1 MAAPKTGADSARRAI
16 DLLFGFEARPVA
28 TVRDLA
34 DSLGIPLPSA
44 HRYVAMLRDMG
55 LIEEAEYGRYRLT
68 MRVVALGQAARRATS
83 LIDAVQPFMRELAEQ
98 TNETVLLVQPIA
110 GLPVCTHRIEAQG
123 RLRLS
128 FEVGQYL
135 PPLRGASAHLLV
147 AALPDAERRRYVDEA
162 LTRGAVPPLHGVEA
176 FLAEVE
182 DAAAKGWAVSLEE
195 IDEGVWSA
203 AAMVRSAGEF
213 VGTFS
218 LPCPGFRV
226 TEENSPML
234 IESVRRAAAQ
244 ASAALGS

>member
-1 MAAPKTGADSARRAI
+1 MTAAKTGADSARRAI
-16 DLLFGFEARPVA
+16 DLLFAFESLPVA

-34 DSLGIPLPSA
+34 DRLGIPLPSA

-55 LIEEAEYGRYRLT
+55 VIEEAEHGRYRLT
-68 MRVVALGQAARRATS
+68 MRIAALGQAARRATS
-83 LIDAVQPFMRELAEQ
+83 LIDALQPFMRELAEQ

-110 GLPVCTHRIEAQG
+110 GLPVCTHRIEAPG

-147 AALPDAERRRYVDEA
+147 AALPDEERRRYVDDA
-162 LTRGAVPPLHGVEA
+162 LARGAVPPVHGVER

-182 DAAAKGWAVSLEE
+182 EGAERGWTVSLEE

-218 LPCPGFRV
+218 MPCPSFRV
-226 TEENSPML
+226 TERNSAML
-234 IESVRRAAAQ
+234 IESVRHAAAQ